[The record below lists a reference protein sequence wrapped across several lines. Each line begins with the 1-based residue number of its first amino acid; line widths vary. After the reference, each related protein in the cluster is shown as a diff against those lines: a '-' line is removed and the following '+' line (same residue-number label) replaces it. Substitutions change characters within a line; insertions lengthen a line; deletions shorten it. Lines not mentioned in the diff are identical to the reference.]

1 MPDEFGSSEAGKKG
15 GQARALRLSPSQRS
29 EIAKKA
35 AEARWDVPKAAY
47 SGVLSLNDLELPCAV
62 LEDGTRV
69 LSQAGF
75 LTGLG
80 IKRGG
85 VLAAASKGEDGSAPL
100 PYFVGHR
107 ALRPFI
113 PKGLWAVL
121 ASPVK
126 YRPDHGGVA
135 AHGIRADLIPQVCE
149 VWLRAREGGALTLPS
164 HQRIALQAE
173 ILMRAL
179 AHVGIVALV
188 DEATGY
194 QDARA
199 RDALVRILERF
210 VADDLRKWV
219 KTFPDAYYKE
229 LFRLRGWPYSEN
241 IVAKPGVVGTLT
253 NDIVY
258 DRLAPGVKDELKRRT
273 PRDSRGRH
281 KQKLHQRLTPDAGH
295 PALTE
300 HLGAVVAIMQLSDSW
315 DEFKDKLN
323 RIKPKHYGPLFTDP
337 KAQSLPP
344 VS

>member
-15 GQARALRLSPSQRS
+15 GKARAMRLSSGQRS
-29 EIAKKA
+29 DIAKKA
-35 AEARWDVPKAAY
+35 AEARWGVPKASY
-47 SGVLSLNDLELPCAV
+47 SGVLSLNGLELPCAV

-69 LSQAGF
+69 LSQTGF
-75 LTGLG
+75 MNGLG
-80 IKRGG
+80 IKYGG
-85 VLAAASKGEDGSAPL
+85 VLAAASKGDDGTAPL
-100 PYFVGHR
+100 PHFVGHK

-113 PKGLWAVL
+113 SEGLRALL

-126 YRPDHGGVA
+126 YRPEHGGIS
-135 AHGIRADLIPQVCE
+135 AHGIRADLIPQVCD
-149 VWLRAREGGALTLPS
+149 VWLQAREAGALTLSS
-164 HQRIALQAE
+164 HQRIAHQAE

-210 VADDLRKWV
+210 VADELRKWV

-241 IVAKPGVVGTLT
+241 IAAKPPLVGNLT

-281 KQKLHQRLTPDAGH
+281 KHKLHQRLTPDAGH

-315 DEFKDKLN
+315 DDFKEKLN
-323 RIKPKHYGPLFTDP
+323 KIKPKHYGPLFMTTDT
-337 KAQSLPP
+337 QSPP
-344 VS
+344 AVS

>member
-1 MPDEFGSSEAGKKG
+1 MSDEFGSSQAGKKG
-15 GQARALRLSPSQRS
+15 GQARAKRLTPSQRS

-35 AEARWDVPKAAY
+35 AAARWEIPDIAY
-47 SGVLSLNDLELPCAV
+47 SGVLSLNGLELPCAV

-69 LSQAGF
+69 LSQTGF
-75 LTGLG
+75 MNGLG
-80 IKRGG
+80 IKYGG
-85 VLAAASKGEDGSAPL
+85 VLAAASRGEDGTAPL
-100 PYFVGHR
+100 PHFVGHK

-113 PKGLWAVL
+113 SKELWDLL

-126 YRPDHGGVA
+126 YRPDHGGQT
-135 AHGIRADLIPQVCE
+135 AHGIRADLIPRVCE
-149 VWLRAREGGALTLPS
+149 VWLQARAAGALSLAA

-194 QDARA
+194 QDARTK
-199 RDALVRILERF
+199 DALARILERF
-210 VADDLRKWV
+210 VADDLKKWV

-229 LFRLRGWPYSEN
+229 LFRLRGWPYSDN
-241 IVAKPGVVGTLT
+241 IVARPPLVGGLT

-281 KQKLHQRLTPDAGH
+281 KHKLHQHLTSEAGH

-315 DEFKDKLN
+315 DDFKKKLN
-323 RIKPKHYGPLFTDP
+323 KVKPKHYGPLFQGNGDG
-337 KAQSLPP
+337 QDS
-344 VS
+344 